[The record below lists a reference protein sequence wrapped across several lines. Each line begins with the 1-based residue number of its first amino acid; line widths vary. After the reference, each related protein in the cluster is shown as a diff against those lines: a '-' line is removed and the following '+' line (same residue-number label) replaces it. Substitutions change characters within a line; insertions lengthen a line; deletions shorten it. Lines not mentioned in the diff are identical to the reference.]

1 MAEDYKITLR
11 NDYLFK
17 RLLGSEENKD
27 ILQDFLE
34 VILDIPH
41 EEIEGIEL
49 LDKEL
54 KKDRSVD
61 KTGILDVKVR
71 LKNKTII
78 NIEIQNIW
86 DESFINRTLF
96 YWAKIYVEEFR
107 QGDDYTKLNRC
118 ITINIVGK
126 GFNLNN
132 KIHSKYLL
140 KEEVSNEKLTNLI
153 EMHFLNL
160 KRAKELND
168 IKDPLIRWLL
178 FIETD
183 SKEERHMLAEHS
195 PVLKL
200 LNEKI
205 DLLSLTPKEKK
216 LYESRMML
224 KSDIVSISN
233 SQFNKGLEE
242 GLEKGIKEG
251 LEKGIKEGLEK
262 GIKEGNINTARR
274 MKKANCEI
282 SFIMKMTGL
291 TKEEIEKL

>member
-1 MAEDYKITLR
+1 
-11 NDYLFK
+11 
-17 RLLGSEENKD
+17 
-27 ILQDFLE
+27 
-34 VILDIPH
+34 
-41 EEIEGIEL
+41 
-49 LDKEL
+49 
-54 KKDRSVD
+54 
-61 KTGILDVKVR
+61 
-71 LKNKTII
+71 
-78 NIEIQNIW
+78 
-86 DESFINRTLF
+86 
-96 YWAKIYVEEFR
+96 
-107 QGDDYTKLNRC
+107 
-118 ITINIVGK
+118 
-126 GFNLNN
+126 
-132 KIHSKYLL
+132 
-140 KEEVSNEKLTNLI
+140 
-153 EMHFLNL
+153 MHFLNL
-160 KRAKELND
+160 KRARELND

-242 GLEKGIKEG
+242 GIEKGKKEGREEGMKEGIKEGIKEG
-251 LEKGIKEGLEK
+251 LEKGIKE

-274 MKKANCEI
+274 MKNANCEM